1 MIDMIQNLTTTV
13 DSAQPFFSKWWC
25 IGAILKTLLPV
36 SLYET
41 TWTITDAASRTNG
54 KSTTAKLLN
63 LILKNHKRDSRLCG
77 NIGSPIL
84 LEKNISKKTI
94 FVIEASS
101 YQIDYSKL
109 FKTNY
114 ALILNISPD
123 HLERHGSVKSY
134 VNAKFKLVKKQSKK
148 DFAYMN
154 VNNKYL
160 KKRIK
165 KDKIISKII
174 NVNLKV
180 MNNFRKKI
188 TNTYFSTIGNQENLS
203 FIFSVGKKWTLN
215 QLKYLKK

>member
-1 MIDMIQNLTTTV
+1 LYDDNRKIFKKKNLKKLFLKIKKINEIKFDYIV
-13 DSAQPFFSKWWC
+13 VSPGINIKNCNLKNYLKKNSKK
-25 IGAILKTLLPV
+25 IVTDLDIFYSDHSKNKII
-36 SLYET
+36 
-41 TWTITDAASRTNG
+41 TITGTNG
-54 KSTTAKLLN
+54 KSTTAKVLN

-134 VNAKFKLVKKQSKK
+134 VNAKFKLVKKQTKK

-180 MNNFRKKI
+180 MN
-188 TNTYFSTIGNQENLS
+188 
-203 FIFSVGKKWTLN
+203 
-215 QLKYLKK
+215 